1 MVMAQVL
8 RGINWKFVLCYVDDI
23 LVFSENFETH
33 LDHLQQLFNCLSK
46 ANLTLKPSKCSFAV
60 TEVKYLGHVI
70 SKEGVKVD
78 PEKTSAVA
86 TFPEPKTQKDVRS
99 FLGMCNYYRKFVQS
113 YSKITTPLTE
123 LLKKDVQIRWTLQ
136 CQIAFDN
143 LKTRLTSSPILAY
156 ADMNKP
162 FEIICDASDYAIGHM
177 LIQKDDQNRS
187 RVIAY
192 GGRSQGAAER
202 KYHTTEK
209 ECLAIVNAIKNND
222 TYLSN
227 NRFIIHTD
235 HQALCWLQNTKHKS
249 GRLLRWAMALQHYT
263 FDIKHIKGKDN
274 TCVDALSRRTY
285 PETHPDQ
292 DQMEDGPK
300 SADIFTL
307 DDTKR
312 EITEVHFFYDHD
324 PDTVI
329 AAVQD
334 DNSTVQIEQKE
345 DIGTLQRKCPDF
357 EDIYAYLKDG
367 TLPENNKLARKVNI
381 ESQQY
386 SILNGILYHWY
397 QRRTKKPEEQARQ
410 HQQLA
415 LPRVLRDDALL
426 AYHDS
431 QSGGAHLATKR
442 VYEALKLKMSPATKS
457 TEYSPYYL
465 LFGKEMNLPF
475 DVDVQPKD
483 NMGKEA
489 KEHIQE
495 VIDKLKIAKEI
506 ATDNV
511 NRRQEK
517 NKEHY
522 DKS

>member
-1 MVMAQVL
+1 MPITKTFTDERTVATWAIEHKRTQ
-8 RGINWKFVLCYVDDI
+8 GITQTQN
-23 LVFSENFETH
+23 ENFETH
-33 LDHLQQLFNCLSK
+33 LDHLQQLFHCLIK
-46 ANLTLKPSKCSFAV
+46 AILTLKPSKSSFAV
-60 TEVKYLGHVI
+60 TEVKYLGQVI

-86 TFPEPKTQKDVRS
+86 TFPEPKTQNDVRS

-123 LLKKDVQIRWTLQ
+123 LLKKDVQFRWTPQ
-136 CQIAFDN
+136 CKIAFDD

-156 ADMNKP
+156 ADMNKR

-177 LIQKDDQNRS
+177 LRQKDDQNRS
-187 RVIAY
+187 RVMEY
-192 GGRSQGAAER
+192 EGRSLGAAER
-202 KYHTTEK
+202 KYTTEK
-209 ECLAIVNAIKNND
+209 ECLAI
-222 TYLSN
+222 
-227 NRFIIHTD
+227 
-235 HQALCWLQNTKHKS
+235 
-249 GRLLRWAMALQHYT
+249 
-263 FDIKHIKGKDN
+263 GKDN
-274 TCVDALSRRTY
+274 TCADALSRRTY
-285 PETHPDQ
+285 PETHPDKDQ
-292 DQMEDGPK
+292 SPLGVYTFDIKHIKGKGNTCADALSRRTYPETHPDKDQMEDGPK
-300 SADIFTL
+300 SADIFTP
-307 DDTKR
+307 DNIKKR
-312 EITEVHFFYDHD
+312 NNR
-324 PDTVI
+324 

-334 DNSTVQIEQKE
+334 DNSTVQIEQQE

-357 EDIYAYLKDG
+357 KDIYAYLNDG

-431 QSGGAHLATKR
+431 QSAGAHLATKR
-442 VYEALKLKMSPATKS
+442 VYEALKLKMSPATES

-489 KEHIQE
+489 QEHIQE
-495 VIDKLKIAKEI
+495 VIEKLKIAKEI

-511 NRRQEK
+511 TRRQEK

-522 DKS
+522 EKKEKEPDFRVGQKVFN